1 MMLRIHS
8 DLYVIADDARAAP
21 ARRHRTRIR
30 VGQGNLLIG
39 RGQHLLVDR
48 FQTLHL
54 GRQLGKLLLEVRR
67 LRSEGFRWV
76 LQVGGVELA
85 QIPRHA
91 LLDLSKPALH
101 LRAREVLVA
110 VVDRLELAAID
121 GDARCRQKAY
131 LSANGDE
138 LRAHLADRR
147 PVILAEIGDR
157 LVIGNQPTGE
167 PHDLHVATGL
177 TFKPAARLNPIEITV
192 GVELQKD
199 RRTVRRPA
207 GGLGINPAK
216 PKLGQIEP
224 PDKDINHANRIIL
237 IDPVFQ
243 AFGKQ
248 RGLAAIYPLNE
259 ALHPIPPQITQESY
273 RENHIDPRVFT
284 QPGSTPSSRTL
295 SRTSAKDLG
304 RVKTAGR
311 RIDASRFWG
320 SDAFGHFGESG
331 AFPSGK

>member
-1 MMLRIHS
+1 MK
-8 DLYVIADDARAAP
+8 Y
-21 ARRHRTRIR
+21 
-30 VGQGNLLIG
+30 
-39 RGQHLLVDR
+39 
-48 FQTLHL
+48 
-54 GRQLGKLLLEVRR
+54 
-67 LRSEGFRWV
+67 
-76 LQVGGVELA
+76 
-85 QIPRHA
+85 
-91 LLDLSKPALH
+91 

-121 GDARCRQKAY
+121 GDARCRQKAD

-248 RGLAAIYPLNE
+248 GGLAAIYPLNE

-284 QPGSTPSSRTL
+284 QPGSLAVNAQSRET
-295 SRTSAKDLG
+295 
-304 RVKTAGR
+304 
-311 RIDASRFWG
+311 G
-320 SDAFGHFGESG
+320 SKWW
-331 AFPSGK
+331 P